1 MYVLKKCKN
10 VRHCVKSRLVAIFY
24 VRHYVIYAIQSS
36 ILCSKQRFSIL
47 AERKNMI
54 TTKNRIGYIQRRY
67 DENNIP
73 HFKFIVAK
81 IKRVNIG
88 VKSTKVYTKE
98 FYPLDLEDLESTTE
112 ILDTS
117 KGIIIVQE
125 PFILKDDEE
134 EYFQAVVDK
143 WNEEPPKSIFE

>member
-1 MYVLKKCKN
+1 
-10 VRHCVKSRLVAIFY
+10 
-24 VRHYVIYAIQSS
+24 
-36 ILCSKQRFSIL
+36 
-47 AERKNMI
+47 MI
-54 TTKNRIGYIQRRY
+54 TTKNRIGCIQRRY
-67 DENNIP
+67 DENNVP

-112 ILDTS
+112 MFDTS

-125 PFILKDDEE
+125 PFILKDGQE
-134 EYFQAVVDK
+134 EYFQAVVER

>member
-1 MYVLKKCKN
+1 
-10 VRHCVKSRLVAIFY
+10 
-24 VRHYVIYAIQSS
+24 
-36 ILCSKQRFSIL
+36 
-47 AERKNMI
+47 MI

-67 DENNIP
+67 DENNVP
-73 HFKFIVAK
+73 HFKLIVAK

-112 ILDTS
+112 MFDTS

-134 EYFQAVVDK
+134 EYFQDVVDR
-143 WNEEPPKSIFE
+143 WNEEPPKSIFD

>member
-1 MYVLKKCKN
+1 
-10 VRHCVKSRLVAIFY
+10 
-24 VRHYVIYAIQSS
+24 
-36 ILCSKQRFSIL
+36 
-47 AERKNMI
+47 MI
-54 TTKNRIGYIQRRY
+54 TTKNRIGCIQRRY
-67 DENNIP
+67 HENNVP

-112 ILDTS
+112 MIDTS

-125 PFILKDDEE
+125 PFILKDGQE
-134 EYFQAVVDK
+134 EYFQAVVDR

>member
-1 MYVLKKCKN
+1 
-10 VRHCVKSRLVAIFY
+10 
-24 VRHYVIYAIQSS
+24 
-36 ILCSKQRFSIL
+36 
-47 AERKNMI
+47 MI

-67 DENNIP
+67 DENNVP

-88 VKSTKVYTKE
+88 VKSTKIYTKE

-112 ILDTS
+112 MLDTS

-134 EYFQAVVDK
+134 EYFQSVVDK
-143 WNEEPPKSIFE
+143 WNEEPPKSIFD

>member
-1 MYVLKKCKN
+1 
-10 VRHCVKSRLVAIFY
+10 
-24 VRHYVIYAIQSS
+24 
-36 ILCSKQRFSIL
+36 
-47 AERKNMI
+47 MI
-54 TTKNRIGYIQRRY
+54 TTKNKIGYIQRRY
-67 DENNIP
+67 DENNVP

-112 ILDTS
+112 MFDTS

-125 PFILKDDEE
+125 PFILKELPFFKFKTE
-134 EYFQAVVDK
+134 SAGSSTEIFGEAPF
-143 WNEEPPKSIFE
+143 ETSIKP

>member
-1 MYVLKKCKN
+1 
-10 VRHCVKSRLVAIFY
+10 
-24 VRHYVIYAIQSS
+24 
-36 ILCSKQRFSIL
+36 
-47 AERKNMI
+47 MI
-54 TTKNRIGYIQRRY
+54 TTKNRIGYTQRRY
-67 DENNIP
+67 DENNVP

-112 ILDTS
+112 MIDTS

-125 PFILKDDEE
+125 PFILKEGQE
-134 EYFQAVVDK
+134 EYFQAVVER
-143 WNEEPPKSIFE
+143 WNEEPPKSIFD